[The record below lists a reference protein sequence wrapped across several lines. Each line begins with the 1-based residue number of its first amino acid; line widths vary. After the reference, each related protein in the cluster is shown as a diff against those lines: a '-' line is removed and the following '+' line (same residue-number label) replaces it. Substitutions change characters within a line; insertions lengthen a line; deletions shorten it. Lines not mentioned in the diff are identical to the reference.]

1 MLVKKKVYICDAC
14 GAVAL
19 QEMNLLFGVPLY
31 HMPKG
36 WVAFGKGHLCP
47 ICAEVYHRVVY
58 HRVSEKMKREKEE
71 HNI

>member
-31 HMPKG
+31 HMTKG
-36 WVAFGKGHLCP
+36 WVAFGKGHFCP
-47 ICAEVYHRVVY
+47 ICAEVY